1 MMVVM
6 LVMTMVVVGRG
17 AGGAV
22 LPGLV
27 RDDEMVVVVIAVRRC
42 R

>member
-1 MMVVM
+1 MVVM
-6 LVMTMVVVGRG
+6 LVMTVVVVGRG
-17 AGGAV
+17 AGEGAV